1 MLVLTRKVN
10 EGIMIGDEIE
20 IYVSRIDSDTV
31 KICIRAPRN
40 LPIYRDEI
48 YRQIK
53 VTNVGAVR
61 APGENLPRLNFPRER
76 S

>member
-10 EGIMIGDEIE
+10 EGIIIGDDVEIF
-20 IYVSRIDSDTV
+20 VSRIDPDAV
-31 KICIRAPRN
+31 KICVHAPRH

-53 VTNVGAVR
+53 TSNFKAAR
-61 APGENLPRLNFPRER
+61 TTDEDLPKLNFRPSTE
-76 S
+76 

>member
-31 KICIRAPRN
+31 KICIRAPRS

-53 VTNVGAVR
+53 ATNFGAVR
-61 APGENLPRLNFPRER
+61 TADENLPRLNFPRAR

>member
-20 IYVSRIDSDTV
+20 IFVSRIDSEAV
-31 KICIRAPRN
+31 KICIHAPRH

-53 VTNVGAVR
+53 AS
-61 APGENLPRLNFPRER
+61 NLKAARTTDEDLPTLNFQQPAD
-76 S
+76 

>member
-20 IYVSRIDSDTV
+20 IYVSRIDSDSV

-40 LPIYRDEI
+40 LAIYRDEI

-53 VTNVGAVR
+53 TANVGAVR
-61 APGENLPRLNFPRER
+61 RTDEKVPRLNFPQTRP
-76 S
+76 

>member
-20 IYVSRIDSDTV
+20 IYVSRIDSDAV

-53 VTNVGAVR
+53 ATNFGAVR
-61 APGENLPRLNFPRER
+61 APGENLPRLNFPRA
-76 S
+76 

>member
-20 IYVSRIDSDTV
+20 IHVSRIDSDAV
-31 KICIRAPRN
+31 KICIQAPRN
-40 LPIYRDEI
+40 LTIYRNEI

-53 VTNVGAVR
+53 AS
-61 APGENLPRLNFPRER
+61 NLSAARKPNEDLPSLEFPRP
-76 S
+76 SS

>member
-1 MLVLTRKVN
+1 
-10 EGIMIGDEIE
+10 MIGDEIE

-31 KICIRAPRN
+31 KSASARRAT

-61 APGENLPRLNFPRER
+61 APGENLPRLNFRRAR

>member
-53 VTNVGAVR
+53 VTNFGAVR
-61 APGENLPRLNFPRER
+61 APGENLPRLNFPRAR